1 MTNKNG
7 ILRQVFLLTVISTL
21 PGVQF
26 LEAGNITYDIN
37 ISFPGADIDHNLDLT
52 LTGNVTTDGAVG
64 LLNYK
69 DILSEHIYI
78 KDPHNPALNYTY
90 DFDISTTKY
99 ASTNDTHDDPRYY
112 WPQFFMS
119 ATETSLFLM
128 PKSQFCGGSFNY
140 TPWRLYYLDS
150 EGLFGWNK
158 NGLQLDWPENQWLRS
173 IQLDGVTP
181 FEFATVQNSSAVPE
195 PTSLSL
201 LSVGSLALVGA
212 AWRRRRG
219 KTLVTHS

>member
-7 ILRQVFLLTVISTL
+7 ILRSVLLLTVISTL
-21 PGVQF
+21 PGVQC

-37 ISFPGADIDHNLDLT
+37 LYFPQQIPVT
-52 LTGNVTTDGAVG
+52 LTGTVTTDGTLG
-64 LLNYK
+64 DPNNLISYTH
-69 DILSEHIYI
+69 ILSENI
-78 KDPHNPALNYTY
+78 KITDLSDHYFDFSY
-90 DFDISTTKY
+90 SFDISQTLY
-99 ASTNDTHDDPRYY
+99 ATTNDPHDDPRMY
-112 WPQFFMS
+112 WPQFYVY

-128 PKSQFCGGSFNY
+128 PHGIFSGGSFNY
-140 TPWRLYYLDS
+140 IPWEINYVVES
-150 EGLFGWNK
+150 PWNEYE
-158 NGLQLDWPENQWLRS
+158 NTVGLQWQSNQWGRY
-173 IQLDGVTP
+173 IKLDGVTP